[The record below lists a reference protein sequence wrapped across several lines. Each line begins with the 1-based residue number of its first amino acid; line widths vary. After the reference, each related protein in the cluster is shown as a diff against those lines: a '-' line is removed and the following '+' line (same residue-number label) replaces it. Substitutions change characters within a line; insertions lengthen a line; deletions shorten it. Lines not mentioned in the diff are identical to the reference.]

1 MSHQPSFALD
11 HNVPSETG
19 MYVYFV
25 SLVHPAKFDAQGSQ
39 LPSELR
45 LEIAGHTQDLHT
57 LGSMC
62 LASRAMRESAVKQL
76 FSVVVFSWLEDLS
89 YWHEVLSRTPR
100 LSNTVKT
107 VEFSGLD
114 HTLSRVTGG
123 KGKSRVPW
131 KKAPIHPSIPPF
143 SRAHTVIWNALS
155 YGERTEPE
163 VTELMVSYMAL
174 FPALRTLEVH
184 HIHFEAFGPF
194 SRLLSSCSLL
204 KYAVFNGVEVWEPES
219 ESEVESDWDEEQIDL
234 HRTRASESNTL
245 LQVASF
251 DLTSLE
257 QLSIMGS
264 GGYTDALLERSSPRN
279 LTHLVVRGSPESGE
293 PPQDMQM
300 GTLLGT
306 LATVSRLVHLRID
319 PSFNSTGSWSLDHDT
334 SPRPLSQTFSFPILK
349 SLTLE
354 LRKNRHA
361 QVFLRCIEAD
371 NLTALALQ
379 IGLEFDWDEEEH
391 LASITEHVFPWD
403 PSGEETMRSMLTNQF
418 PALDEVR
425 FQPYTDRQSKVHWS
439 RRLRG
444 RMEYKLRRRLNRTRT
459 LIVAD
464 FLTVEW
470 LDENLAPV
478 VYGRNGKPRHCE
490 YDESSGREPSTDE
503 ESDHELED
511 WEYDEWDEETE
522 GPPPKRKWTEEDE
535 RAYRREM
542 LAELDS
548 DDGLD
553 WDL

>member
-1 MSHQPSFALD
+1 MSP
-11 HNVPSETG
+11 PRPG
-19 MYVYFV
+19 W
-25 SLVHPAKFDAQGSQ
+25 SQ
-39 LPSELR
+39 LPCELR
-45 LEIAGHTQDLHT
+45 LEIACHTQDLHT
-57 LGSMC
+57 LRSMC
-62 LASRAMRESAVKQL
+62 LASRAMRESAVEQL
-76 FSVVVFSWLEDLS
+76 FSVVVFSWPEDLS

-114 HTLSRVTGG
+114 HTPSRRG

-131 KKAPIHPSIPPF
+131 KKAPFHPSIPPF

-155 YGERTEPE
+155 TEEPTEPE

-174 FPALRTLEVH
+174 FPALRTLELH
-184 HIHFEAFGPF
+184 HICFGAFGPF

-204 KYAVFNGVEVWEPES
+204 KYAVFNCVEVWEPES

-234 HRTRASESNTL
+234 HRTRVSERNAL

-257 QLSIMGS
+257 RLRIMGS
-264 GGYTDALLERSSPRN
+264 GEYTDALFERSSPRN
-279 LTHLVVRGSPESGE
+279 LTHLVVRGSPESDE
-293 PPQDMQM
+293 PPQHMQM

-319 PSFNSTGSWSLDHDT
+319 PSFNLTGSWSLDYDT
-334 SPRPLSQTFSFPILK
+334 SPRPLPQTFSFPVLE

-354 LRKNRHA
+354 LRKNQHA
-361 QVFLRCIEAD
+361 QIFLRCIKAD
-371 NLTALALQ
+371 NLTMLALQ
-379 IGLEFDWDEEEH
+379 IGLEFGYSSRDEEEH
-391 LASITEHVFPWD
+391 LTDITDHAFPWD
-403 PSGEETMRSMLTNQF
+403 PSEEETMRDMLTNQF

-425 FQPYTDRQSKVHWS
+425 FQPYADRQSKVHWS

-459 LIVAD
+459 FIVAD

-470 LDENLAPV
+470 LDEHLGPV
-478 VYGRNGKPRHCE
+478 VYGRNGKPRQYE
-490 YDESSGREPSTDE
+490 YDDSRGREPSTDE